1 MDIKPE
7 MDPVTALAERR
18 IREAMERGEFDN
30 LPGAGQPLDLD
41 DDSHVPEELRAA
53 YRLLKNAGM
62 VPPELELRRE
72 LANAEQLLALA
83 STPEERSVAYRRW
96 RVLEARLALTAGHR
110 RSMQLEQQYFSRVL
124 EKLSGA
130 REDER

>member
-96 RVLEARLALTAGHR
+96 RVLE
-110 RSMQLEQQYFSRVL
+110 
-124 EKLSGA
+124 
-130 REDER
+130 

>member
-83 STPEERSVAYRRW
+83 STPEERSVASRRW